1 MLTNNK
7 LKIVILL
14 KNLGMT
20 PVEIKKAILKMDE
33 FIISRSV
40 LEQLV
45 KYVPTEEEVILLLF
59 LLMKQLKSIANK

>member
-1 MLTNNK
+1 
-7 LKIVILL
+7 
-14 KNLGMT
+14 MT